1 MTPQEKGAGSECNPS
16 EDTCTQFSRCVFKL
30 GENRYTCT
38 CEDDFTV
45 EGTACKSNAMF
56 LLPPPLPAVGEYL
69 ANPDFNSHW
78 TEIAAGFRPDK
89 DIQEGS
95 CDPVSSPAVYIY
107 DDTHINVSV
116 STYKQLEI
124 APVKKTDS
132 FYEVSHGL
140 GEYPGLVIMRALLE
154 TNGRTFRADGVGSSM
169 NVFYRVDRFNNAYLV
184 YGFNDE
190 NFRVWVD
197 ASPSG
202 GSAK

>member
-1 MTPQEKGAGSECNPS
+1 M
-16 EDTCTQFSRCVFKL
+16 
-30 GENRYTCT
+30 
-38 CEDDFTV
+38 
-45 EGTACKSNAMF
+45 
-56 LLPPPLPAVGEYL
+56 
-69 ANPDFNSHW
+69 
-78 TEIAAGFRPDK
+78 GFRPDK

-202 GSAK
+202 AIFDGRKHTWFDFMVSRNTVEIYAWKLSTLTPYVTHRFSMGDVNVPLDEKLSVKYELVETFIQVRGCHKK